1 MSQSEPQIDAGR
13 WRSRLL
19 VIGGLGAVTALSWL
33 YLVRMNAGMGHG
45 GMAHMTMP
53 AMPPSLP
60 AQLVAAFIMWSIM
73 MVAMMLPTALPAVTV
88 FGNLARRRGL
98 QVGATTPT
106 SLYVVGYVAAWTGY
120 SAVAAVGQ
128 VALARAALLT
138 PMLQSASIALSAV
151 ILLAAGAFQFTS
163 LKDACLSKCRTPFA
177 YFLAE
182 WRDGK
187 AGALRLGSQAW
198 QLLRRL
204 LLGADGGD
212 VRGRRHEPRLD
223 GGADTV
229 RARRETGAG
238 ALAISSRGRYRAG
251 AVGSGCRGLA
261 HSVGLSVILQD
272 RPPPGSFHLP
282 DILC

>member
-1 MSQSEPQIDAGR
+1 MSQSETQIDAGR

-45 GMAHMTMP
+45 GMAHMAMP
-53 AMPPSLP
+53 AMAPSLP

-73 MVAMMLPTALPAVTV
+73 MVAMMLPTALPAVAV
-88 FGNLARRRGL
+88 FGNLARRRAL

-106 SLYVVGYVAAWTGY
+106 GLYVVGYVAAWTGY

-138 PMLQSASIALSAV
+138 PMLESASVALSAV
-151 ILLAAGAFQFTS
+151 ILLTAGAFQFTA

-187 AGALRLGSQAW
+187 AGALRLGLKHGSFCVGCCWALMAVMFVVGAMNLAW
-198 QLLRRL
+198 MAALTLFV
-204 LLGADGGD
+204 LGEKLAPAHWQFHR
-212 VRGRRHEPRLD
+212 V
-223 GGADTV
+223 
-229 RARRETGAG
+229 AG
-238 ALAISSRGRYRAG
+238 IAL
-251 AVGSGCRGLA
+251 VLWGLA
-261 HSVGLSVILQD
+261 VAGTFLRWV
-272 RPPPGSFHLP
+272 
-282 DILC
+282 